1 MKSEAF
7 VFYMQKHLSN
17 EGNLPIMNQSIV
29 VVSGGLG
36 TPSTSG
42 LLGRQLAEKAA
53 NELASLGYQAD
64 ITVLELRDYAT
75 EITNNLLA
83 GYASPRLQAAIDSVA
98 AAGALVMVSPVFTAS
113 VSGLFKS
120 FIDVLDPSSLDE
132 KPVILAATGGSA
144 RHNLVVDYA
153 MRPIFSYLRA
163 SIMPTS
169 VFASPEDWGADQ
181 GHGALADRERRAG
194 RELALAMTSRIAD
207 AGSVQDLGDT
217 RSIAPNISD
226 KANPRDAMSSLPFE
240 QLLANIQ
247 GS

>member
-1 MKSEAF
+1 
-7 VFYMQKHLSN
+7 
-17 EGNLPIMNQSIV
+17 MNQSIV

-42 LLGRQLAEKAA
+42 LLGRQLAEAAA
-53 NELASLGYQAD
+53 NQLVATGIQAD

-83 GYASPRLQAAIDSVA
+83 GYAPPRLQEAIDAVTA
-98 AAGALVMVSPVFTAS
+98 ADGLVMVSPVFTAS

-120 FIDVLDPSSLDE
+120 FIDVLDPKSLED
-132 KPVILAATGGSA
+132 KPVLLAATGGSP
-144 RHNLVVDYA
+144 RHNLVIDYA

-181 GHGALADRERRAG
+181 GHGSLADRERRAG
-194 RELALAMTSRIAD
+194 KELALSMN
-207 AGSVQDLGDT
+207 AGSSAGAAPVSRDLGDT
-217 RSIAPNISD
+217 RSIAPNVSD
-226 KANPRDAMSSLPFE
+226 TANPRDSMSSLPFE

-247 GS
+247 AG

>member
-1 MKSEAF
+1 
-7 VFYMQKHLSN
+7 
-17 EGNLPIMNQSIV
+17 MNQSIV

-42 LLGRQLAEKAA
+42 LLGRQLAEAAA
-53 NELASLGYQAD
+53 NELARTGIQAD

-75 EITNNLLA
+75 DITNNLLA
-83 GYASPRLQAAIDSVA
+83 GYPSPRLQTAIDAVTA
-98 AAGALVMVSPVFTAS
+98 AHGLVMVSPVFTAS

-120 FIDVLDPSSLDE
+120 FIDVLEPTSLE
-132 KPVILAATGGSA
+132 NKPVLLAATGGSP
-144 RHNLVVDYA
+144 RHNLVIDYA

-181 GHGALADRERRAG
+181 GHGALAERERRAG
-194 RELALAMTSRIAD
+194 RELALSMAPDQRGNGVPMAR
-207 AGSVQDLGDT
+207 DLGDT
-217 RSIAPNISD
+217 RSIAPRISD
-226 KANPRDAMSSLPFE
+226 TANPRDAMSSLPFE

-247 GS
+247 RG

>member
-1 MKSEAF
+1 
-7 VFYMQKHLSN
+7 
-17 EGNLPIMNQSIV
+17 MNQSIV

-42 LLGRQLAEKAA
+42 LLGRQLAEAA
-53 NELASLGYQAD
+53 ASELAARGFQAD

-75 EITNNLLA
+75 DITNNLLT
-83 GYASPRLQAAIDSVA
+83 GYAPPRLQEAIDAVT

-120 FIDVLDPSSLDE
+120 FIDVLDPKSLEE
-132 KPVILAATGGSA
+132 KPVLLAATGGSP
-144 RHNLVVDYA
+144 RHNLVIDYA

-181 GHGALADRERRAG
+181 GHGALADRERLAG
-194 RELALAMTSRIAD
+194 RELALAMMARGGGGTPVI
-207 AGSVQDLGDT
+207 QDLGDT
-217 RSIAPNISD
+217 RSIAPNVSD
-226 KANPRDAMSSLPFE
+226 TANPRDAMSSLPFE
-240 QLLANIQ
+240 QLLANIRAV
-247 GS
+247 

>member
-1 MKSEAF
+1 
-7 VFYMQKHLSN
+7 
-17 EGNLPIMNQSIV
+17 MNQSIV

-42 LLGRQLAEKAA
+42 LLGRQLAEAAA
-53 NELASLGYQAD
+53 NELAARGFQAD

-75 EITNNLLA
+75 DITNNLLT
-83 GYASPRLQAAIDSVA
+83 GYAPPRLQEAIDTVT

-120 FIDVLDPSSLDE
+120 FIDVLDPKSLEE
-132 KPVILAATGGSA
+132 KPVLLAATGGSP
-144 RHNLVVDYA
+144 RHNLVIDYA

-181 GHGALADRERRAG
+181 GHGALADRERLAG
-194 RELALAMTSRIAD
+194 RELALAMMTRGGGSYAGDSRSRRHPLD
-207 AGSVQDLGDT
+207 CPQ
-217 RSIAPNISD
+217 R
-226 KANPRDAMSSLPFE
+226 
-240 QLLANIQ
+240 Q
-247 GS
+247 

>member
-1 MKSEAF
+1 
-7 VFYMQKHLSN
+7 
-17 EGNLPIMNQSIV
+17 MNQSIV

-42 LLGRQLAEKAA
+42 LLGRQLAEAAA
-53 NELASLGYQAD
+53 NQLAATGIQAD

-75 EITNNLLA
+75 EITNNLLT
-83 GYASPRLQAAIDSVA
+83 GYAPPRLQEAIDAVTA
-98 AAGALVMVSPVFTAS
+98 ADGLVVVSPVFTAS

-120 FIDVLDPSSLDE
+120 FIDVLDPKSLED
-132 KPVILAATGGSA
+132 KPVLLAATGGSP
-144 RHNLVVDYA
+144 RHNLVIDYA

-181 GHGALADRERRAG
+181 GHGSLADRERRAG
-194 RELALAMTSRIAD
+194 KELALSMNVGNSAGAAPVSR
-207 AGSVQDLGDT
+207 DLGDT
-217 RSIAPNISD
+217 RSIAPNVSD
-226 KANPRDAMSSLPFE
+226 TANPRDSMSSLPFE

-247 GS
+247 AG

>member
-1 MKSEAF
+1 
-7 VFYMQKHLSN
+7 
-17 EGNLPIMNQSIV
+17 MNPSIV

-42 LLGRQLAEKAA
+42 LLGRQLAESAA
-53 NELASLGYQAD
+53 NELASMGLQAD

-75 EITNNLLA
+75 DITNNLLT
-83 GYASPRLQAAIDSVA
+83 GYAPTRLQEAIDTVT

-120 FIDVLDPSSLDE
+120 FIDVLDPKSLEE
-132 KPVILAATGGSA
+132 KPVLLAATGGSP
-144 RHNLVVDYA
+144 RHNLVIDYA

-181 GHGALADRERRAG
+181 GHGALADRERLAG
-194 RELALAMTSRIAD
+194 RELALAMMARRG
-207 AGSVQDLGDT
+207 GSTPVIQDLGDT
-217 RSIAPNISD
+217 RSIAPNVSD
-226 KANPRDAMSSLPFE
+226 TANPRDAMSSLPFE
-240 QLLANIQ
+240 QLLANIRAV
-247 GS
+247 